1 MKKSIETPLLLNTK
15 QSQEEENEKLRWE
28 KIKKVASMA
37 APMVAVNM
45 SQFLLQATSTM
56 IVGHRSELALAGIAL
71 GSSFANVTGF
81 GVLFGLSGS
90 LETLCGQAYG
100 AKQYHKLGSYTFT
113 SIVFLLII
121 SVPIS
126 ILWMFMNQILLLL
139 HQDPQIAELA
149 GVYCLWLVPAL
160 FGYSV
165 LESLVR
171 YFQSQSLI
179 YPMVLSSLAA
189 LSFHVPLCW
198 LMVHKFDFG
207 AKGAAASIGI
217 SYWLTAVFLWVY
229 MKLSSRCV
237 ETRIYMS
244 KDVFVHTNIFFQFAV
259 PSAMMCCLE
268 WLAFEAITLLS
279 GLLPNSKLETS
290 VISIC
295 LTTSSLHYNLV
306 NGIGDAAS
314 TNVANELGAGNPRGA
329 RDSAAA
335 AIIIAAVESVV
346 VSSSLFLSRSVWPYA
361 YSNVEEVISYVTDI
375 TPILC
380 ISILMDS
387 FLTVLSGVVR
397 GTGWQKIGAYVNI
410 TSYYLIGIPV
420 GLLLCFH
427 LHFNGKGLW
436 AGLVTGSTLQTLI
449 LFLVI
454 GFTNWRKE
462 AIKARERIGDEKV
475 WRDDSLLN

>member
-1 MKKSIETPLLLNTK
+1 MKINEDPLLVKTK
-15 QSQEEENEKLRWE
+15 LSEEEEEKEKIRWE
-28 KIKKVASMA
+28 KMKNVASMA

-56 IVGHRSELALAGIAL
+56 IVGHRSELSLAGIAL

-81 GVLFGLSGS
+81 GVLFGLSGA

-113 SIVFLLII
+113 SMVFLFII
-121 SVPIS
+121 SFPIS
-126 ILWMFMNQILLLL
+126 ILWMFMNQILILL

-149 GVYCLWLVPAL
+149 AVYCLWLIPAL

-179 YPMVLSSLAA
+179 FPMVLSSLAA
-189 LSFHVPLCW
+189 LSLHVPLCW
-198 LMVHKFDFG
+198 LMVHKFEFG
-207 AKGAAASIGI
+207 VKGAAASIGI
-217 SYWLTAVFLWVY
+217 SYWLNAVFLWVY
-229 MKLSSRCV
+229 MKRSRRCI
-237 ETRIYMS
+237 ETRIYIS
-244 KDVFVHTNIFFQFAV
+244 KDVFLHTKIFFQFAV

-268 WLAFEAITLLS
+268 WLAFEVITLLS

-314 TNVANELGAGNPRGA
+314 TKVANELGAGNPRGA
-329 RDSAAA
+329 RDSASA
-335 AIIIAAVESVV
+335 AIVIAAVESVV
-346 VSSSLFLSRSVWPYA
+346 VSSTLFLSRNVWPYA
-361 YSNVEEVISYVTDI
+361 YSNVDEVMHYVTDI

-387 FLTVLSGVVR
+387 FLIVLSGIVR

-410 TSYYLIGIPV
+410 TSYYLIGIPI

-436 AGLVTGSTLQTLI
+436 VGIVTGSTLQTLI
-449 LFLVI
+449 LCLVI
-454 GFTNWRKE
+454 GFTNWKKE
-462 AIKARERIGDEKV
+462 AIKARERILDEKV
-475 WRDDSLLN
+475 WSIG